1 MTPIY
6 GNRIPPSLAEFLANV
21 SKKSYY
27 TTCLFALHRSDL
39 FDRLLYYNNCR
50 VVFRVAANVIIR
62 TVRDK
67 SRGTRDAYYRVFA
80 DRSMTNLTRAPL
92 STLWLCKFFIVA
104 IPRENCPIV
113 EDKNFQKGRRSIAIG
128 FLDLLLFRLLDR
140 WSSMTSSHLSIDPD
154 SIAEEIIRSTI
165 VQTRHWKKKINI
177 KMCMLISKIADDD
190 RHSKT

>member
-6 GNRIPPSLAEFLANV
+6 GNRIPPSIAEFLTNV
-21 SKKSYY
+21 SKKFYY
-27 TTCLFALHRSDL
+27 TTCLFALLRSDL

-50 VVFRVAANVIIR
+50 VVFRVAGNVIIR

-92 STLWLCKFFIVA
+92 STLWLYKFFILV

-113 EDKNFQKGRRSIAIG
+113 KDENFQNGRRSIAIG

-154 SIAEEIIRSTI
+154 SIAEGIIRSTI
-165 VQTRHWKKKINI
+165 VAAIPWKKKINN
-177 KMCMLISKIADDD
+177 KMCMIINKIADNN